1 MKWPFVS
8 RKRHDEMLQEL
19 KRDAL
24 RTEDALVN
32 MGLTL
37 IEEGRE
43 WAQQTANVEAALKAM
58 TEDRNKWRDK
68 AAKCKSH
75 IERLEARIQQLG
87 ENTCS

>member
-8 RKRHDEMLQEL
+8 RKRHDALYAIAIKQN
-19 KRDAL
+19 KDAL
-24 RTEDALVN
+24 ERQLSLIDAKRAAVHAV
-32 MGLTL
+32 M
-37 IEEGRE
+37 E
-43 WAQQTANVEAALKAM
+43 QVANVEAALKAM

-68 AAKCKSH
+68 AAKCKAH

>member
-8 RKRHDEMLQEL
+8 RKRHD
-19 KRDAL
+19 AL
-24 RTEDALVN
+24 FALAIRQNEDAFERHLDLLDGKRKAV
-32 MGLTL
+32 
-37 IEEGRE
+37 RA
-43 WAQQTANVEAALKAM
+43 AQEQVANAEAALKAM